1 MFTPLFGFKMI
12 RSYVYTK
19 QLKHTIMK
27 IKSIFEQIS
36 TEVFQMN
43 NLDEMKRFTIDFVE
57 SKKIKDEDRKRIVV
71 DVIKLNSVN
80 AFHRYICNSLLK
92 YEGMSLSKV

>member
-1 MFTPLFGFKMI
+1 
-12 RSYVYTK
+12 
-19 QLKHTIMK
+19 MK

-57 SKKIKDEDRKRIVV
+57 SKKIKDEDRKRIVIAV
-71 DVIKLNSVN
+71 VQLKSVS

>member
-1 MFTPLFGFKMI
+1 
-12 RSYVYTK
+12 
-19 QLKHTIMK
+19 MK

-57 SKKIKDEDRKRIVV
+57 SKKIKDEDRKRIVI
-71 DVIKLNSVN
+71 DIIKLNSVSS
-80 AFHRYICNSLLK
+80 FHRYICNSLLK

>member
-1 MFTPLFGFKMI
+1 
-12 RSYVYTK
+12 
-19 QLKHTIMK
+19 MK

-43 NLDEMKRFTIDFVE
+43 NLDEMKRFTVNFVE
-57 SKKIKDEDRKRIVV
+57 SKKIKDEDRKRIVIAV
-71 DVIKLNSVN
+71 VQLKSVS

>member
-1 MFTPLFGFKMI
+1 
-12 RSYVYTK
+12 
-19 QLKHTIMK
+19 MK

-57 SKKIKDEDRKRIVV
+57 SKKIKDEDKKRIVIAV
-71 DVIKLNSVN
+71 VQLKSVS

>member
-1 MFTPLFGFKMI
+1 
-12 RSYVYTK
+12 
-19 QLKHTIMK
+19 MK

-57 SKKIKDEDRKRIVV
+57 SKKIKDEDRKRIVI
-71 DVIKLNSVN
+71 DIIKLNSVN
-80 AFHRYICNSLLK
+80 SFHRYICN
-92 YEGMSLSKV
+92 

>member
-1 MFTPLFGFKMI
+1 
-12 RSYVYTK
+12 
-19 QLKHTIMK
+19 MK

-57 SKKIKDEDRKRIVV
+57 NKKIKDEDRKRIVV
-71 DVIKLNSVN
+71 AVVQLKSVS
-80 AFHRYICNSLLK
+80 AFHRYLCNSILK

>member
-1 MFTPLFGFKMI
+1 
-12 RSYVYTK
+12 
-19 QLKHTIMK
+19 MK

-57 SKKIKDEDRKRIVV
+57 NKKIKDEDRKRIVV
-71 DVIKLNSVN
+71 AVVQLKSVS